1 MNYGAGVITTRLA
14 GYLFAHMPASRSQL
28 IPYKGSA
35 DVVQGLLSGS
45 VDFII
50 DGIAA
55 SLPLIKAGKL
65 RALAKLNSRPL
76 PPLPDVQPLAVAA
89 GLPQLEDISTW
100 IGLVAPAGTSP
111 AIVDKIHD
119 EVVAIYRD
127 PALSATRLEKAGI
140 TAVTSTPA
148 EFDAFFRKEA
158 VRWTK
163 VFKDSGI
170 KLD

>member
-1 MNYGAGVITTRLA
+1 MAGIEA
-14 GYLFAHMPASRSQL
+14 QL

-35 DVVQGLLSGS
+35 DTVQGLLSGS
-45 VDFII
+45 VDFIV

-55 SLPLIKAGKL
+55 SLPLIRGGQL
-65 RALAKLNSRPL
+65 RALAKLNSL
-76 PPLPDVQPLAVAA
+76 PQPALPEVQPLAVAA
-89 GLPQLEDISTW
+89 GLPELEDISTW
-100 IGLVAPAGTSP
+100 MGLVAPAGTPP
-111 AIVDKIHD
+111 AIVDKIQR
-119 EVVAIYRD
+119 EVVDIYRD
-127 PALSATRLEKAGI
+127 PAVSERLAKAGI